1 MSKKTYLQITII
13 LIFFY
18 VLLGIIVGFLLYKF
32 SPGYYFHLYPI
43 IPGFYMLMALILLLS
58 MQSSLKK
65 DEKTTIHRYLLL
77 RMIKLV
83 ITIGSILAYTEF
95 IDENNEAFVI
105 VTIAFYFF
113 YLAIETYIFVK
124 YEKEKNAIQKN
135 KKELEKEK

>member
-1 MSKKTYLQITII
+1 
-13 LIFFY
+13 
-18 VLLGIIVGFLLYKF
+18 
-32 SPGYYFHLYPI
+32 
-43 IPGFYMLMALILLLS
+43 
-58 MQSSLKK
+58 
-65 DEKTTIHRYLLL
+65 
-77 RMIKLV
+77 MIKLV